1 MTAALRFRD
10 RRGFALIVTL
20 SLLALLMLAVV
31 ALSSLVRV
39 GGQVSTAAA
48 YQTQARQNALL
59 GLRVGLSELQRQAGA
74 DTVVTAN
81 AGITGVTAGAANT
94 TRHWCGV
101 WRQDGSFVGWL
112 TSGAQATP
120 SPALL
125 AGTASVELIAFGTV
139 GFAASNSEHVIAGKL
154 PVTVTETPG
163 DASGSVLIG
172 NYAYLVS
179 DEGVKT
185 PTYVTG
191 ALPVIPPAI
200 FYTSTSSAQGKLADA
215 VTTYASAL
223 PKVLAYEQLAVL
235 PTPASSLTPSVLQ
248 DNFHHV
254 TLTTRTVNGS
264 VLQSGFVNPN
274 TNSVYFWRNLLQT
287 YNLAPATATTI
298 SASNVS
304 AKGTS
309 AQNTIAAFSTSG
321 KNANGPFT
329 SVTAVQA
336 FLTSLFPAS
345 GSPTGTE
352 IMTVLAP
359 MLTVRSDT
367 FRIRGYGESLNP
379 TDPSKIESIAYCE
392 AIVQRTTDTAPN
404 GLGRRFVIIYFR
416 WLGRDDV

>member
-1 MTAALRFRD
+1 MTAAFLRRD

-39 GGQVSTAAA
+39 GSQVSTAGA
-48 YQTQARQNALL
+48 YQTQARQNALF
-59 GLRVGLSELQRQAGA
+59 GLRVGFGELQRLAGA
-74 DTVVTAN
+74 DAIVTGQ
-81 AGITGVTAGAANT
+81 AGITGVGANAANT

-101 WRQDGSFVGWL
+101 WRSDGSFAGWL
-112 TSGAQATP
+112 TSGAQATA

-125 AGTASVELIAFGTV
+125 AGTTSVELVNSGAV
-139 GFAASNSEHVIAGKL
+139 GAPASNSEHVIAGKL

-163 DASGSVLIG
+163 DTSGSVVIG
-172 NYAYLVS
+172 HYAYLVS

-191 ALPVIPPAI
+191 APSVVAPVI
-200 FYTSTSSAQGKLADA
+200 FSTSASSAQGKLAAA

-223 PKVLAYEQLAVL
+223 PKVLSYEQLAVL
-235 PTPASSLTPSVLQ
+235 PSPSSPLTPSVLQ
-248 DNFHHV
+248 DNFHHA
-254 TLTTRTVNGS
+254 TLTTRTVTGS

-287 YNLAPATATTI
+287 YNVATSTATI
-298 SASNVS
+298 SSTTVS
-304 AKGTS
+304 SKGTS
-309 AQNTIAAFSTSG
+309 AQNTIAAFSSAG
-321 KNANGPFT
+321 KSVNGPFT
-329 SVTAVQA
+329 DVAAVEN

-345 GSPTGTE
+345 GSPTGAQ
-352 IMTVLAP
+352 IMAVVAP

-367 FRIRGYGESLNP
+367 FRIRGYGECLNP
-379 TDPSKIESIAYCE
+379 AAPSKIESVAYCE

-404 GLGRRFVIIYFR
+404 GLGRRFVITYFR
-416 WLGRDDV
+416 WLGPDDI